1 VAELLVFGTIALS
14 VVCWAGAETLRHRVL
29 WALGALLA
37 IAHSA
42 SAFFIFYGGDHDT
55 ARVETMRQT
64 ATLTGVE
71 FAGGIFVN
79 YAFLLVW
86 LGDASWWM
94 ASPRSYLARPLPVS
108 IAVRGFI
115 FFIIVNG
122 AVIFADGW
130 ARVLG
135 AASVMLVV
143 ASWFLKRS

>member
-1 VAELLVFGTIALS
+1 
-14 VVCWAGAETLRHRVL
+14 
-29 WALGALLA
+29 
-37 IAHSA
+37 
-42 SAFFIFYGGDHDT
+42 
-55 ARVETMRQT
+55 
-64 ATLTGVE
+64 
-71 FAGGIFVN
+71 
-79 YAFLLVW
+79 
-86 LGDASWWM
+86 
-94 ASPRSYLARPLPVS
+94 VS